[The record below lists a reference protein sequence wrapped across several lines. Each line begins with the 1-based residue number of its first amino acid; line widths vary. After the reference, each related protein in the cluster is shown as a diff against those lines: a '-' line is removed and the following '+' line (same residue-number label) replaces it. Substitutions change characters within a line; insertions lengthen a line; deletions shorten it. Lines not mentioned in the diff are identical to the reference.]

1 MALEQ
6 SPQHVNRAN
15 LKNDVASTS
24 RFPSTDTTQAKLI
37 KPNKAGRLLILQAKA
52 WKETQQ
58 NDNNRRR
65 PLTVDGSILR
75 FLTPAEILHRAP
87 VIRAVITLMTLQV
100 TTAFAA
106 QTYLITDLGTLP
118 NASTASAAAIND
130 SNQVVGTSGLDAFLL
145 SNGKMQ
151 DLGNLGSTSSAASL
165 NSLGDVVGSASTSS
179 GTHLFLFHNGVL
191 SDLGI
196 PSGLNGGAAT
206 GVNNGDQVVGQFNGG
221 SRRLAFSRAFLW
233 QNGGFTDLGTL
244 GGQSAA
250 ANGVNNSSQIVG
262 WSLTASGQNH
272 AFIWQNGTMQDLGTL
287 PGGAFSSAAAINDTG
302 AIVGSSDNS
311 NFVSHAVLFQN
322 GAVIDLGVPSN
333 FTSSAANAL
342 NANGVVV
349 GVASAGSYRGIS
361 HAFVA
366 QNGSI
371 TDLNRLIPGNSGP
384 WVLLTA
390 TGVNDAGEIV
400 GTGTY
405 NGTERAF
412 LLTPTNQPTVPA
424 VPIDLS
430 TSSGDSVVVLSWEG
444 SIGATSYNVK
454 RSLSSSGPFTT
465 IANVDTTTYTDKTV
479 TNCSLYY
486 YVVSA
491 LNSAGE
497 SPNSASVTGAPQSVP
512 AAPSHMTAK
521 PDHNRNLE
529 LGSAVDLAW
538 QNNAG
543 SCFEGNLIERST
555 DGVNFQALATYP
567 PNQNTG
573 TDGFLN
579 PGTRYYYRV
588 RAQSNGGQSGPSN
601 VASVI
606 APPAP

>member
-1 MALEQ
+1 MSAITRLLSAQLMALEQ

-118 NASTASAAAIND
+118 NASTDSAAAIND
-130 SNQVVGTSGLDAFLL
+130 SNHVVGTSGLDAFLL

-390 TGVNDAGEIV
+390 TGVNDAGEVV

-412 LLTPTNQPTVPA
+412 VLTPTTQPTVPA
-424 VPIDLS
+424 VPIDLAA
-430 TSSGDSVVVLSWEG
+430 SSGNAVVTLIWLR
-444 SIGATSYNVK
+444 SIAAT
-454 RSLSSSGPFTT
+454 
-465 IANVDTTTYTDKTV
+465 
-479 TNCSLYY
+479 
-486 YVVSA
+486 
-491 LNSAGE
+491 
-497 SPNSASVTGAPQSVP
+497 
-512 AAPSHMTAK
+512 
-521 PDHNRNLE
+521 
-529 LGSAVDLAW
+529 
-538 QNNAG
+538 
-543 SCFEGNLIERST
+543 
-555 DGVNFQALATYP
+555 
-567 PNQNTG
+567 
-573 TDGFLN
+573 
-579 PGTRYYYRV
+579 
-588 RAQSNGGQSGPSN
+588 
-601 VASVI
+601 
-606 APPAP
+606 